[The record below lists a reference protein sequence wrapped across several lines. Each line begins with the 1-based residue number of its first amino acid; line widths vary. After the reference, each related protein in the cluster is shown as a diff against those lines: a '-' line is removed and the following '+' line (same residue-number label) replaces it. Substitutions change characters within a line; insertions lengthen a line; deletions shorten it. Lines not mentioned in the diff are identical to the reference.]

1 MSRREWPANDY
12 AIGSYIQATVAEE
25 YLSYL
30 KVNPTD
36 KILDIGCGNG
46 AFTKNILMKVPQGSV
61 LGIDASENMLHLA
74 QDVSK
79 EYPNFSVQ
87 KADVLTMDFH
97 LQFDYVVSFWC
108 LQWACAN
115 IQKAFLNIVNALKPG
130 GKFLTLFPAGDDPF
144 IMSYYA
150 LKKSGQFASLH
161 DFIPPVDYSHLNNL
175 EKKLES
181 LSCQELKV
189 KLCRQ
194 SITLPSLDVFR
205 KFVNGIA
212 FYQGQLPNEE
222 IQKINEA
229 MVQYYDNECQAKYHG
244 EYQFN
249 FTIYLVTG
257 EK

>member
-1 MSRREWPANDY
+1 MLEHEWPANDY

-25 YLSYL
+25 YLPFL
-30 KVNPTD
+30 KLNPSD
-36 KILDIGCGNG
+36 KVLDIGCGNG
-46 AFTKNILMKVPQGSV
+46 AFTKKILARVPYGSV

-74 QDVSK
+74 KEAIK

-87 KADVLTMDFH
+87 KDDVLTMKFDS
-97 LQFDYVVSFWC
+97 QFDYVVSFWC
-108 LQWACAN
+108 LQWACADIKQAFTN
-115 IQKAFLNIVNALKPG
+115 IIKALKPR

-150 LKKSGQFASLH
+150 LKKSGQLAALH
-161 DFIPPVDYSHLNNL
+161 DFKPPIDYANLDNLN
-175 EKKLES
+175 KKLES
-181 LSCQELKV
+181 LACKDLQVNLYK
-189 KLCRQ
+189 Q

-222 IQKINEA
+222 IKQLNEA
-229 MVQYYDNECQAKYHG
+229 MVQYYDNECQTKFRG

>member
-46 AFTKNILMKVPQGSV
+46 AFTKNILMKVPQGSA